1 MTRLYLV
8 RHGRT
13 AANEAGRVMGHE
25 PEPLSETGRRE
36 VAALAAWLATQAPF
50 AAIVTSQMERARE
63 TCESIAT
70 ALGQE
75 YGLEPALNEPAF
87 DGWVGKSI
95 DLLRRDD
102 ARFRR
107 YIEDPTDVPVEGE
120 FTLRSLV
127 ARAVRA
133 VHRLAREHAERSIL
147 AVSHGDIIRGII
159 ASYAGISLDGL
170 GRLAVAPASV
180 SVLEIA
186 PSGSGCLSLLNWV
199 PASPRLESAGAAPE
213 FRGAPVPPPP
223 PAPAPPPP
231 PSLPLTPGRLP
242 LTPGSA

>member
-25 PEPLSETGRRE
+25 PEPLSEAGRRD
-36 VAALAAWLATQAPF
+36 VAAMAGWLAAQAPF

-63 TCESIAT
+63 TAETIAT
-70 ALGQE
+70 ALGLE
-75 YGLEPALNEPAF
+75 YAFEPALNEPAF

-95 DLLRRDD
+95 DLLRRED

-107 YIEDPTDVPVEGE
+107 YVQDPTDVLVEGE
-120 FTLRSLV
+120 LTLRSLV

-133 VHRLAREHAERSIL
+133 VHRITRDHEDRSII

-159 ASYAGISLDGL
+159 ASYVGIALDGL
-170 GRLAVAPASV
+170 RRLAVDTASASV
-180 SVLEIA
+180 IELA
-186 PSGSGCLSLLNWV
+186 PSGSGRLALLNWV
-199 PASPRLESAGAAPE
+199 PAAPHREQARPAPE
-213 FRGAPVPPPP
+213 FRAE
-223 PAPAPPPP
+223 PAPALTLPFPPGNE
-231 PSLPLTPGRLP
+231 TR
-242 LTPGSA
+242 